1 MKRILTISLLTLM
14 ILSVSCSMNCGKYEM
29 IEDSKSDKE
38 IIVGQTCIDKWM
50 EITGWQMPDNYTPNP
65 QVVHHIYSQMQKR
78 DITFIII
85 GATWCDDSEKEMPKL
100 FKLFKKLDVSGSKY
114 ELYGV
119 DRSKNETTGKVAQLN
134 IERVPTL
141 IMYEDGKEKGRI
153 VETPLVEWDED
164 LLPLINK

>member
-1 MKRILTISLLTLM
+1 M
-14 ILSVSCSMNCGKYEM
+14 IFSVSCSMNCGKYEM
-29 IEDSKSDKE
+29 IDDPKTENE
-38 IIVGQTCIDKWM
+38 MIVGQTCMDKWL
-50 EITGWQMPDNYTPNP
+50 EITGWQMPESFKPNP
-65 QVVHHIYSQMQKR
+65 QIVHHIFSQMQKR
-78 DITFIII
+78 EISFVIV
-85 GATWCDDSEKEMPKL
+85 GATWCSDSEQEMPKL
-100 FKLFKKLDVSGSKY
+100 FKLLKELEVSGSDY

-119 DRSKNETTGKVAQLN
+119 DRSKNETSGRVALLN